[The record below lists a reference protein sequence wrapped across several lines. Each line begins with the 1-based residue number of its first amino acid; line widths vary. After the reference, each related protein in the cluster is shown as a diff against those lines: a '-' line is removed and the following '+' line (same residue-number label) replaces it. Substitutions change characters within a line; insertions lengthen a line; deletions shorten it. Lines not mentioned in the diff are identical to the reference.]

1 MMALASFHVLAVFLT
16 CMCFLVKEVKCGM
29 QSTVYSYN
37 DKKVGKT
44 IALTFDDGPHGTLT
58 PQLLDVLKSKNISVT
73 FFVMGIKAALHP
85 EIIKRAHDEGHEI
98 ANHAWDHPVLS
109 KIPRET
115 VSDQLKRTTAAI
127 EKAIK
132 ESPKTMR
139 PPYGNTNKG
148 LNEYIFKNE
157 KLQVIM
163 WSLDTLD
170 WKRPPVNEIISKTIQ
185 RVKPGAVI
193 LCHDIH
199 PGTIA
204 AMPELIDQLK
214 KAGYSFATASQLSA
228 MQAARRNLRGG

>member
-1 MMALASFHVLAVFLT
+1 MTSFNRILVLLVSLFSLFKNAS
-16 CMCFLVKEVKCGM
+16 CGL

-58 PQLLDVLKSKNISVT
+58 PQLLDVLKAKNVSVT
-73 FFVMGIKAALHP
+73 FFVMGIKAQLHP
-85 EIIKRAHDEGHEI
+85 EIIKRAHEEGHEI

-115 VSDQLKRTTAAI
+115 VTDQLKRTTEAI
-127 EKAIK
+127 EKAIQAT
-132 ESPKTMR
+132 PKTMR

-204 AMPELIDQLK
+204 AMPELIDHLK

-228 MQAARRNLRGG
+228 LQAARRHLRGA